1 MLNYFSSSLFICLHI
16 NRYLQQR
23 AFRQRKEEY
32 IKKLK
37 VELEE
42 YKELAEQYQAVQQE
56 NYQLRDYII
65 NLQSRL
71 LESQGDYPQPP
82 ANINLQH
89 PTSTEGP
96 PRTGHAPTA
105 SMASSAVSQLQAAAV
120 QAAAEAN
127 ELGNS
132 VAATTT
138 ASTSSAVAN
147 KHTNEDGIFDTEAEY
162 PSKRQKSD
170 DAVAVGSMSSSILI

>member
-1 MLNYFSSSLFICLHI
+1 MLTIVS
-16 NRYLQQR
+16 RQR

-37 VELEE
+37 AELEE
-42 YKELAEQYQAVQQE
+42 YKELAQQYQAVQQE

-71 LESQGDYPQPP
+71 LESQGEYPQPP

-89 PTSTEGP
+89 PNVTDGP
-96 PRTGHAPTA
+96 SASGNAPTA

-127 ELGNS
+127 ELGNA
-132 VAATTT
+132 VAAAT
-138 ASTSSAVAN
+138 ASSSGAVGAN
-147 KHTNEDGIFDTEAEY
+147 KHTNEDAVFGVEAEY

-170 DAVAVGSMSSSILI
+170 DAVIGSMSSPLIAT